1 MMSTSPYECLF
12 KTDCP
17 YCLLGREIIAVKFP
31 LFRPTTALFVCPSC
45 GSALAARDG
54 PTTKRDRLR
63 HRGHY
68 PSLIGGPPAAS
79 VQPDKNSPASTGAS
93 VSADVSPMAPARRP

>member
-1 MMSTSPYECLF
+1 MMLTSPYERLF

-17 YCLLGREIIAVKFP
+17 YCLLRREIIAVKFP

-54 PTTKRDRLR
+54 PTTKRDRLLN
-63 HRGHY
+63 Y
-68 PSLIGGPPAAS
+68 PSLIVGPPAAS
-79 VQPDKNSPASTGAS
+79 VQPEKKRTS
-93 VSADVSPMAPARRP
+93 VDWRKRWCRC

>member
-17 YCLLGREIIAVKFP
+17 YCLLRREIIAVKFP

-45 GSALAARDG
+45 GSALAARDR

-93 VSADVSPMAPARRP
+93 VSADVSPMAPIRRP